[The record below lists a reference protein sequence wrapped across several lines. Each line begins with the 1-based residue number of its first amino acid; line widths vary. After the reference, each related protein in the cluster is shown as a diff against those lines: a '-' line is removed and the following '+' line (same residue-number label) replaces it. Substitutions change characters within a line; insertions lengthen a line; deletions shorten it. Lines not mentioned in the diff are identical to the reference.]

1 MRCSEAAI
9 ISCMAVR
16 LHTGKFRTCYQ
27 MAYYYYVSYSNYRF
41 AEIFQGQT
49 PTWLFRCFLCCCRC
63 SWNCAHFLFYLL
75 HFPVYKKFP
84 ENLALVIKPKANH
97 SMISPIFT
105 DSFIH
110 LRRLI
115 LLNIISNKQDLW
127 LYSSM
132 IMTIILVVIF
142 QKESQFIL
150 LLTHVFMVIYSNRS
164 NTRVVE

>member
-1 MRCSEAAI
+1 
-9 ISCMAVR
+9 
-16 LHTGKFRTCYQ
+16 
-27 MAYYYYVSYSNYRF
+27 MAYYYVPYSNYRF

-49 PTWLFRCFLCCCRC
+49 PTVLGVSSAAVVAAEIVLL
-63 SWNCAHFLFYLL
+63 SYHFLFYLL

-142 QKESQFIL
+142 RKKSQFIL
-150 LLTHVFMVIYSNRS
+150 LLTHVLMVIYTNHS